1 MDVCLQEYLIFSWTE
16 LFIEI
21 LCGLQLVRK
30 LQAQDGNVVGEEEPA
45 TPKKIF
51 QLLNE
56 VNLYQQFFIAVKMC
70 HDWCLYMFPAYIVF
84 HPVEFT
90 HHGQFPCQKRAQI
103 SFFFFFLL
111 SYQPIASLLV
121 TCSMLYANVPF
132 FDLIHLLDAYSM
144 LSFLSDNWG
153 SFVSSLTWAGIKVVL
168 AMCSGIPW
176 LNLVF
181 QKIDL
186 EMIKGKKIFTFKVQ
200 KNKK

>member
-1 MDVCLQEYLIFSWTE
+1 MPWLMSLHVPCIYCFSPCWVYPLWTISLPKVCSNFFLFFS
-16 LFIEI
+16 
-21 LCGLQLVRK
+21 
-30 LQAQDGNVVGEEEPA
+30 
-45 TPKKIF
+45 
-51 QLLNE
+51 
-56 VNLYQQFFIAVKMC
+56 
-70 HDWCLYMFPAYIVF
+70 
-84 HPVEFT
+84 
-90 HHGQFPCQKRAQI
+90 
-103 SFFFFFLL
+103 LL
-111 SYQPIASLLV
+111 SYQPITSLLV

-153 SFVSSLTWAGIKVVL
+153 SFVGSLTWAGINVVL

-186 EMIKGKKIFTFKVQ
+186 EMIKGKKYLCSKSK